1 MGIPDDYSRA
11 PLAKHGGGAAATLAE
26 VSPGL
31 VLAMVVLPDSTAIS
45 IDG

>member
-11 PLAKHGGGAAATLAE
+11 PLAKHGGGAAATLGG

-31 VLAMVVLPDSTAIS
+31 VLEIVVLPDGTAIS
-45 IDG
+45 TYG